1 MLGLTRP
8 KQQGEWMR
16 AIFISYRRD
25 DSEGQTG
32 RLFDDLV
39 AQFGQDSVFMDVV
52 GIAPGR
58 DFRRAIDEQV
68 ATCGILL
75 AMIGRNWL
83 EAKDESGRRR
93 LDDPMDFVRLETASA
108 LKRDIPVIPV
118 LIRGASM
125 PRAEQLPADLVELA
139 YRNAVELTHARWDSD
154 VQVLINALR
163 PYVKSTQDDLRTAGA
178 GLSLAPEQ
186 VAPPSNRTLK
196 LGLIIGAI
204 ALVGIVIAAVGY
216 LGFTR
221 TGNGPSVKEQST
233 ASPQISPENTP
244 KNSGSILGGGAAG
257 SPSPV
262 ASVDQAAQAQQ
273 SPEASPSVDTGLPK
287 TYTLAG
293 TWEDDDGKVFATVAD
308 ASESGAF
315 EMEQIK
321 PAKENDTLWK
331 ATLKNRDIVIDV
343 FAMPSGSHQMHME
356 LTLSLDGNR
365 MAGLLHPGGAS
376 PDFPPSPIHFRRLK

>member
-1 MLGLTRP
+1 
-8 KQQGEWMR
+8 MR

-75 AMIGRNWL
+75 AMIGKNWL
-83 EAKDESGRRR
+83 EARDESGHRR

-118 LIRGASM
+118 LVRGAAM
-125 PRAEQLPADLVELA
+125 PRAEQLPLDLVELA
-139 YRNAVELTHARWDSD
+139 YRNAVELSHARWDSD

-163 PYVKSTQDDLRTAGA
+163 PYVKSTHDDLHSARSGPGVLTAGSV
-178 GLSLAPEQ
+178 GGSLAPEP
-186 VAPPSNRTLK
+186 VPSAPNKIK

-216 LGFTR
+216 LWLTR
-221 TGNGPSVKEQST
+221 AGNGPIVKEQSN
-233 ASPQISPENTP
+233 ASPQISPEPTP
-244 KNSGSILGGGAAG
+244 KNSGSILGGGTA
-257 SPSPV
+257 STPSPV
-262 ASVDQAAQAQQ
+262 ASASDQTAQTQQ
-273 SPEASPSVDTGLPK
+273 SPEPSPSVETGLPK

-321 PAKENDTLWK
+321 PAKEHDTLWK
-331 ATLKNRDIVIDV
+331 ATLKDRDVEIDV
-343 FAMPSGSHQMHME
+343 FAMPSGSHQMH
-356 LTLSLDGNR
+356 LTLRLSLDGNR